1 MDRWQVEPYWQWW
14 EAQMAMMAPEPAPDP
29 ELQQVARDL
38 VRELTGRTRRTD
50 LQELSWVR
58 RGGKPWKRRR

>member
-1 MDRWQVEPYWQWW
+1 MDWQAEPYWQWW
-14 EAQMAMMAPEPAPDP
+14 DAQMALMVPESAPDP